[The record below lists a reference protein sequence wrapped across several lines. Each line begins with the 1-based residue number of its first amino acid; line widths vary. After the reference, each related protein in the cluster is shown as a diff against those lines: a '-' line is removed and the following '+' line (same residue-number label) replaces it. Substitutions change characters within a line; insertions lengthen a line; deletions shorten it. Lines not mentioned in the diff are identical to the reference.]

1 MERMSEGIVFGG
13 MFDTMMLIPLITSRS
28 STHDSI
34 FFLFFLYNQLDHSKK
49 AEFALPN
56 SSVNI
61 PLKEGSR
68 KAKLGPTA
76 SKRLAQI
83 EKLPAYSNKEDLQ
96 RGEHSTGPPVR

>member
-1 MERMSEGIVFGG
+1 MERMREGIVFGG

-28 STHDSI
+28 FTHSSLFSI
-34 FFLFFLYNQLDHSKK
+34 FFYNQLDHSKK
-49 AEFALPN
+49 PEFALPN
-56 SSVNI
+56 SSINM

-83 EKLPAYSNKEDLQ
+83 PKLPAYSNKEDSQ
-96 RGEHSTGPPVR
+96 RGEHSTEPPVR